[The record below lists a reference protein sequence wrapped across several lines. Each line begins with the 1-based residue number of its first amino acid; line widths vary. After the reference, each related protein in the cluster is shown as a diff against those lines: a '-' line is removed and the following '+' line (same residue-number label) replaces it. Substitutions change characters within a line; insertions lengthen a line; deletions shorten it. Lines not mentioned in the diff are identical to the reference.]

1 MKRIFLIVVLLLSFE
16 LSKESDSIKNN
27 LMVMTKCF
35 LNTKSNRDNII
46 LILEKIITFKSVN
59 ELLFPLANLAPMIKD
74 CTGIDIISVIYK
86 FFKLKSE
93 PKISEV
99 LKKIKNFN
107 APILLRKYLHDFIS
121 KNGLENAKN
130 ECLSLIKEKPF
141 VEYNKIC
148 SIL

>member
-16 LSKESDSIKNN
+16 LSKESDSIKNT

-35 LNTKSNRDNII
+35 LNTKSNRDSMISI
-46 LILEKIITFKSVN
+46 FEKIFTFKRID
-59 ELLFPLANLAPMIKD
+59 ELIFPILNLAPLIKD
-74 CTGIDIISVIYK
+74 CTGINIYNLLSK
-86 FFKLKSE
+86 FIRLKSE

-130 ECLSLIKEKPF
+130 ECLSLTKEKPF

>member
-35 LNTKSNRDNII
+35 LNTKSNRDIMI
-46 LILEKIITFKSVN
+46 SIVEKIFTFKSLD
-59 ELLFPLANLAPMIKD
+59 EIIFPILNLVRLIKD
-74 CTGIDIISVIYK
+74 CTGKDLTSLISK
-86 FFKLKSE
+86 FIFKNE

-99 LKKIKNFN
+99 LKRIKNFN

-130 ECLSLIKEKPF
+130 ECLSLIREKPF

>member
-35 LNTKSNRDNII
+35 LNTKSNRDIMISII
-46 LILEKIITFKSVN
+46 EKIFTFKSLD
-59 ELLFPLANLAPMIKD
+59 EILFPIFRLVPLIKE
-74 CTGIDIISVIYK
+74 CTGKDINSLISK
-86 FFKLKSE
+86 FLKLKSE

-130 ECLSLIKEKPF
+130 ECLSLIREKPF